1 MFMVRQGFHVLAG
14 RHVGQFAYCNHDLL
28 CVLLVQFSHL
38 LGCFWGPFDRVHVKQ
53 YKTKYKSYQEILAI
67 KLIFMRCAMRT
78 VPMMRV
84 EVAGVIVTRPGQ
96 LDVLQ
101 YDSTG
106 KPTVSRMRPQ
116 LLAGEVLVERT
127 GRIPAIARD
136 EA

>member
-1 MFMVRQGFHVLAG
+1 
-14 RHVGQFAYCNHDLL
+14 
-28 CVLLVQFSHL
+28 
-38 LGCFWGPFDRVHVKQ
+38 
-53 YKTKYKSYQEILAI
+53 
-67 KLIFMRCAMRT
+67 MRT